1 MTAHKEVMTR
11 NSDDARDFTNLMALA
26 AFRNDTSILADSVM
40 SNHVH
45 FIVLSE
51 SPHKFALSLRY
62 SVTKHFNYVYGRI
75 GRLFD
80 KRVFI
85 KKLEGTKHIQ
95 MAINYCLRNGL
106 HHGQSETAF
115 AYPFSTCNYIFS
127 RARGI
132 QDSNLSFN
140 RAEIQ
145 SYLPKNAY
153 FPDNFGIDS
162 QGVISRKTFQEIR
175 ITESWFGTPTN
186 YIYNMNRRTTE
197 DWIKEQ
203 EKDDVTADPITLK
216 IIEKGV
222 QFDSESDMLKNEM
235 GGRAS
240 VVNMNDLEVCSVVD
254 NTSPPTSP
262 QACSVLA

>member
-51 SPHKFALSLRY
+51 SPQKFALSLRY
-62 SVTKHFNYVYGRI
+62 SLTKHFNYVYGRT

-85 KKLEGTKHIQ
+85 RKLEGTKHIQ

-127 RARGI
+127 HARGI
-132 QDSNLSFN
+132 QDSSLSFN

-145 SYLPKNAY
+145 SYLPKNAC
-153 FPDNFGIDS
+153 FPDSFGIDS
-162 QGVISRKTFQEIR
+162 QGVIEKPFRKSDWPSLG
-175 ITESWFGTPTN
+175 TERP
-186 YIYNMNRRTTE
+186 
-197 DWIKEQ
+197 
-203 EKDDVTADPITLK
+203 PITY
-216 IIEKGV
+216 II
-222 QFDSESDMLKNEM
+222 
-235 GGRAS
+235 
-240 VVNMNDLEVCSVVD
+240 
-254 NTSPPTSP
+254 
-262 QACSVLA
+262 